1 MTSRERGD
9 RGTGECRFPSRRE
22 FVGLGIGAFVAA
34 VAPPMLGG
42 RRRLVRRTVPAMGT
56 LVEVAVPTGDPDGA
70 QRAIAAAL
78 DEVRWVD
85 RTMTRFD
92 RASDVGRANAAVPG
106 RPVRVEAA
114 TGRVLEAGLRWA
126 RETGGRF
133 DPCLGGA
140 VAAWDVDRRHE
151 PLEAIEVR
159 RWAGQG
165 LWRSLEV
172 DARPGRD
179 ARVRLHRPEASI
191 DLGGI
196 AKGYAVDRAV
206 EALRRQGVRDGL
218 VSAGGDLY
226 ALGVSEDGD
235 PWEVGVRDPAD
246 PSRYLRVLRLSDRA
260 VATSGDYEAGFDHG
274 GRRYHH
280 LLDPSTGEPRRSP
293 IHTLTV
299 AAPSCMTADAAATAA
314 FGATP
319 SEALR
324 LLRVAAPETDI
335 VHTA

>member
-1 MTSRERGD
+1 MRDRGDEERGL
-9 RGTGECRFPSRRE
+9 PSRRA
-22 FVGLGIGAFVAA
+22 FIGLGIGAFAA
-34 VAPPMLGG
+34 AMAPPLMRD

-56 LVEVAVPTGDPDGA
+56 LVEVAVATADPDGA
-70 QRAIAAAL
+70 QRAVGAAL

-92 RASDVGRANAAVPG
+92 PGSDVGRANAATPG
-106 RPVRVEAA
+106 RPVHVDEA

-126 RETGGRF
+126 RGTDGRF

-140 VAAWDVDRRHE
+140 VEAWGVDRRRE
-151 PLEAIEVR
+151 PLDAAEAR
-159 RWAGQG
+159 RWAGED
-165 LWRSLEV
+165 LWRSLEL
-172 DARPGRD
+172 DAGPGRN
-179 ARVRLHRPEASI
+179 ATVRLHRPEAAL

-196 AKGYAVDRAV
+196 AKGHAVDRAV
-206 EALRRQGVRDGL
+206 EALRRRGVRDAL

-226 ALGVSEDGD
+226 ALGASEDGD

-246 PSRYLRVLRLSDRA
+246 PSRFLRVLRVSDRA

-280 LLDPSTGEPRRSP
+280 LLDPATGEPRRGPSR
-293 IHTLTV
+293 TLTV
-299 AAPSCMTADAAATAA
+299 TAPTCLAADAAATAA
-314 FGATP
+314 FGA
-319 SEALR
+319 SREEARR
-324 LLRVAAPETDI
+324 LLRAVAPGAEI